1 MTQCTDHLEFTNS
14 KCPDCGLKV
23 DTHGN
28 TEDQFEYCSFPD
40 CGCHGSRNC
49 IASNREEL

>member
-1 MTQCTDHLEFTNS
+1 MTQCIDHLEFVNS
-14 KCPDCGLKV
+14 ICPDCGLKV

-49 IASNREEL
+49 MASYREKL